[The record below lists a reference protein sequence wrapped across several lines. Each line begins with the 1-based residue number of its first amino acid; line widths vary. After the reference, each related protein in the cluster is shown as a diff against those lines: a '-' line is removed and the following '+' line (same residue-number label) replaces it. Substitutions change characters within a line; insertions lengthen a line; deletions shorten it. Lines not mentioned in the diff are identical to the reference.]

1 VSLLDSLRDRLAA
14 NSRPLT
20 AVAAPVAWLGL
31 SALFGTLQI
40 LDWVV
45 AAVLLGAF
53 GYSARRK
60 KPADDNPE
68 RGIYGPPD

>member
-1 VSLLDSLRDRLAA
+1 VSLRDRFSG
-14 NSRPLT
+14 NSRLIG

-31 SALFGTLQI
+31 SATFGDVAP

-45 AAVLLGAF
+45 AAVLFASL

-60 KPADDNPE
+60 PPDDDPK
-68 RGIYGPPD
+68 RGIYGPPE